1 VLSVQ
6 GAGVKLVRVALL
18 KFLLWKK
25 SFWCAWTQVL
35 QEGIMVR
42 VVIANGHFV
51 IREGLKFILSKIS
64 DIRVVGE
71 AATRASALQLILK
84 QECDVLLMDLQI
96 PGVGGEFE
104 LLKDVRQQRPR
115 AAVLVFSALPEK
127 YYGMRALRSGAAG
140 YLTKDCCSEDL
151 VRAIRKVGAGGRY
164 VSPALAEIMVQR
176 LGDSHM
182 LPHESLSTRELEV
195 FLALASGKSSS
206 EIARAMSL
214 SIKTIST
221 YRARILE
228 KMNLR
233 SSAELMQYAIR
244 NELIEDSLPLVSS
257 RAA

>member
-1 VLSVQ
+1 
-6 GAGVKLVRVALL
+6 
-18 KFLLWKK
+18 
-25 SFWCAWTQVL
+25 
-35 QEGIMVR
+35 MVR

-64 DIRVVGE
+64 DIRIVGE

-96 PGVGGEFE
+96 PGAGGEFE
-104 LLKDVRQQRPR
+104 LLKDVHRQRPR

-127 YYGMRALRSGAAG
+127 YYGIRALQSGAAG

-164 VSPALAEIMVQR
+164 VSPALAEIMVQQ

-182 LPHESLSTRELEV
+182 QPHELLSTRELEV

-228 KMNLR
+228 KMNLK
-233 SSAELMQYAIR
+233 SSVELMQYAIR
-244 NELIEDSLPLVSS
+244 NQLIEDSLPLASS

>member
-1 VLSVQ
+1 
-6 GAGVKLVRVALL
+6 
-18 KFLLWKK
+18 
-25 SFWCAWTQVL
+25 
-35 QEGIMVR
+35 MVR

-96 PGVGGEFE
+96 PGAGGEFE
-104 LLKDVRQQRPR
+104 LLKDVHRQRPR

-127 YYGMRALRSGAAG
+127 YYGIRALQSGAAG

-164 VSPALAEIMVQR
+164 VSPALAEIMVQQ

-182 LPHESLSTRELEV
+182 QPHELLSTRELEV